1 MNVIE
6 LNSIQ
11 YNMNKSIMSSFLS
24 ALCLSL
30 IFWFLIADYNYFSII
45 GFLLFFIVFFVCYL
59 FIATPIQIILNKN
72 NKKFIL
78 INLIIYTAFSGIIHT
93 IVFVFYGNSNPLQ
106 SSIFYSMIL
115 CSSVVF
121 WFIDSLFSKTMDK

>member
-1 MNVIE
+1 
-6 LNSIQ
+6 
-11 YNMNKSIMSSFLS
+11 MSSFLS

-45 GFLLFFIVFFVCYL
+45 GFLLFLIVFFVCYL